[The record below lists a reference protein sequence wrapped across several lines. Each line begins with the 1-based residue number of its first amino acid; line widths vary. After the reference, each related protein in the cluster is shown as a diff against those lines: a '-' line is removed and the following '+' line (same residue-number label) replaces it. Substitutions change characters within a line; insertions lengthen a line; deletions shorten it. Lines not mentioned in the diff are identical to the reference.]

1 MTSTNIANRYFE
13 WMCSLVYDS
22 KNSRSVSYK
31 KLLKKLHEI
40 DFVYII
46 GQDVNRFDDG
56 VDLRYRFGYENNI
69 SKSDI
74 ENCID
79 NRPCSILEMMIALS
93 LRCEEHI
100 MGDDDIGNRTG
111 QWFWNMIV
119 NLGLGSMTDQRFD
132 DDYVI
137 FCIDRFLNR
146 EYEPDGEG
154 GLVTIPNCRQD
165 LRTIEIWYQMMWY
178 LSYVLK
184 N

>member
-1 MTSTNIANRYFE
+1 MTPSRIVNNYFA
-13 WMCSLVYDS
+13 WMCNLVYNP
-22 KNSRSVSYK
+22 KISRGVSYE
-31 KLLKKLHEI
+31 KLLTTLNEL

-46 GQDVNRFDDG
+46 SQDSNRFEDG
-56 VDLRYRFGYENNI
+56 VNLRYRFGYENNI
-69 SKSDI
+69 PDSEI
-74 ENCID
+74 ETYLD
-79 NRPCSILEMMIALS
+79 NHPCSILEMMIALS

-132 DDYVI
+132 RDYVI
-137 FCIDRFLNR
+137 FCIDRFINR

-178 LSYVLK
+178 LSNVLR